1 MAAGDP
7 SSEHGV
13 AVVERFR
20 EETGVPLG
28 ALLDEESVAAGHGGL
43 LARLSR
49 RGCQFPLP
57 GRPGHAA
64 PRESGRHRGR
74 CAGGRPNRCPPR
86 RAHIVRRVARA
97 RANGEVPA
105 HLARGDITVILN
117 GRRVGR

>member
-13 AVVERFR
+13 AVVRRFL
-20 EETGVPLG
+20 EDAGDTG
-28 ALLDEESVAAGHGGL
+28 SGG
-43 LARLSR
+43 
-49 RGCQFPLP
+49 
-57 GRPGHAA
+57 
-64 PRESGRHRGR
+64 
-74 CAGGRPNRCPPR
+74 R

-97 RANGEVPA
+97 RANGEVPV